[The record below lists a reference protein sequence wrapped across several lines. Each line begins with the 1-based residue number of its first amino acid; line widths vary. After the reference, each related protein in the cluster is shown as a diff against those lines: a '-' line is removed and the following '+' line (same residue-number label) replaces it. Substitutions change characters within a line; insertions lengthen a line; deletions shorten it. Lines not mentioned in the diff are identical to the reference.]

1 MELLVLNKVT
11 LPVKIMALVAV
22 VIFSTAGIMWFAAS
36 RQIWANL
43 ETQQQQKA
51 EQYLRSLSLVYAARM
66 PGAEAKVQDDRVS
79 RIVSPSLAEFKDFS
93 VVDDSVSYV
102 GGNATI
108 FTFDAAQD
116 KFIRRVTTVKK
127 ENGER
132 AVGTALVPDSPAQA
146 FVRRGEAYYGPTILF
161 GSQFYSAYQ
170 PTFDTAGKINGILY
184 VGVPVEDLHSSYSTT
199 MMTMTL
205 AAGLIAII
213 ACIGAVLVA
222 MRLLRPLKEITLR
235 VERLAEGDLES
246 PIEHQARGD
255 EIGAVAK
262 SLEVFKNAL
271 VAQREADALSEEE
284 HRAKARRAQMLDTL
298 TQSFEAK
305 VLTLTHRLSVAASG
319 LETTAQSMTSVAD
332 KTSQQSM
339 GVASASQ
346 QASAN
351 VQTVAAA
358 TEELSISIREIAS
371 QVAQSSQ
378 IAERAVVD
386 AQRTNGIVQMLAVSA
401 EKIGHVVQLISTI
414 ASQTNLLALNAT
426 IEAARAGEAGKG
438 FAVVASE
445 VKELA
450 NQTSKATDEISAQ
463 IASVQQVT
471 AEAVQAI
478 QAIAGTIGE
487 MSQIS
492 VSIAA
497 AMEEQGAATA
507 EISRNVQEAARGTEF
522 VTGSIGEVRQ
532 AAGDTGTAA
541 SQVLSA
547 AQELARHSADLGSEV
562 DRFLTGVKAA

>member
-1 MELLVLNKVT
+1 
-11 LPVKIMALVAV
+11 MALVAV

-36 RQIWANL
+36 RQIWSDL
-43 ETQQQQKA
+43 EVQQQQKA

-66 PGAEAKVQDDRVS
+66 PGADVKVENGRVA
-79 RIVSPSLAEFKDFS
+79 RVVSPSLAEFKDFS

-132 AVGTALVPDSPAQA
+132 AVGTALAQESPAQSV
-146 FVRRGEAYYGPTILF
+146 VRRGEAYYGPTVLF
-161 GSQFYSAYQ
+161 GSQFYTAYL

-184 VGVPVEDLHSSYSTT
+184 VGVPVADLHNAYSATMTT
-199 MMTMTL
+199 LTL
-205 AAGLIAII
+205 AAGLIAVL
-213 ACIGAVLVA
+213 ACVGAVLVA
-222 MRLLRPLKEITLR
+222 VRLLRPLKEITIR
-235 VERLAEGDLES
+235 VEKLAEGDLDS
-246 PIEHQARGD
+246 PIGHENRGD

-262 SLEVFKNAL
+262 SLQVFKNAL
-271 VAQREADALSEEE
+271 IAQRQADEAAALEQE
-284 HRAKARRAQMLDTL
+284 AKSRRALMLDKL
-298 TQSFEAK
+298 TQHFDAK
-305 VLTLTHRLSVAASG
+305 VSTLTHHLSTSAKE
-319 LETTAQSMTSVAD
+319 LEATAQSMASVAD
-332 KTSQQSM
+332 KANHQSV

-346 QASAN
+346 QTSAN

-378 IAERAVVD
+378 IAERAVGD
-386 AQRTNGIVQMLAVSA
+386 AQRTNAIVQMLAGSA
-401 EKIGHVVQLISTI
+401 EKIGHVVQLINSI

-450 NQTSKATDEISAQ
+450 NQTSKATEEISAQ
-463 IASVQQVT
+463 ISSVQQVT
-471 AEAVQAI
+471 GEAVRAI
-478 QAIAGTIGE
+478 QAIAGTISD
-487 MSQIS
+487 MSQVS
-492 VSIAA
+492 VSISAA
-497 AMEEQGAATA
+497 IEEQGAATA
-507 EISRNVQEAARGTEF
+507 EISRNVQEAARGTEL

-532 AAGDTGTAA
+532 AAGDAGTAA
-541 SQVLSA
+541 SHVLSA
-547 AQELARHSADLGSEV
+547 AQELARHSASLGQEV
-562 DRFLTGVKAA
+562 GHFLSGVKAA

>member
-1 MELLVLNKVT
+1 
-11 LPVKIMALVAV
+11 LPVKIMALVAM
-22 VIFSTAGIMWFAAS
+22 VIFSTAGTMWFAAS
-36 RQIWANL
+36 RQIWSDL
-43 ETQQQQKA
+43 EIQQQQKA

-66 PGAEAKVQDDRVS
+66 SGAETRIENGRVA
-79 RIVSPSLAEFKDFS
+79 RIVSPPLAEYKDFS

-132 AVGTALVPDSPAQA
+132 AVGTALAPDSPAQA
-146 FVRRGEAYYGPTILF
+146 FVRRGEPYYGPTILF
-161 GSQFYSAYQ
+161 GSQFYTAYQ
-170 PTFDTAGKINGILY
+170 PTFDNAGKVNGILY
-184 VGVPVEDLHSSYSTT
+184 VGVPVADLHGAYSST
-199 MMTMTL
+199 MTMLTI
-205 AAGLIAII
+205 AAGLIAVL
-213 ACIGAVLVA
+213 ASIGAMLIA
-222 MRLLRPLKEITLR
+222 TRLFRPLKEITGR
-235 VERLAEGDLES
+235 VEKLAEGDLES
-246 PIEHQARGD
+246 AIGYQDRGD

-262 SLEVFKNAL
+262 SLQVFRSAL
-271 VAQREADALSEEE
+271 IAQRQAGEAAAREQE
-284 HRAKARRAQMLDTL
+284 AKTRRAQMLDKL
-298 TQSFEAK
+298 TQHFESK
-305 VLTLTHRLSVAASG
+305 VSTLTHRLSVAASD
-319 LETTAQSMTSVAD
+319 LEATAQSMTSVAD
-332 KTSQQSM
+332 KATHQSV

-346 QASAN
+346 QTSAN

-371 QVAQSSQ
+371 QVAQSSS

-386 AQRTNGIVQMLAVSA
+386 AQRTNGIVQMLAGSA
-401 EKIGHVVQLISTI
+401 EKIGHVVQLINSI

-450 NQTSKATDEISAQ
+450 NQTSRATDEISAQ

-492 VSIAA
+492 VTIAA

-507 EISRNVQEAARGTEF
+507 EISRNVQEAARGTEV

-532 AAGDTGTAA
+532 AAGDTGAAA

-547 AQELARHSADLGSEV
+547 AQELARHTASLGQEV
-562 DRFLTGVKAA
+562 DSFLSGVKAA

>member
-1 MELLVLNKVT
+1 
-11 LPVKIMALVAV
+11 MALVAI
-22 VIFSTAGIMWFAAS
+22 VIFSTAGTMWLAAS
-36 RQIWANL
+36 RQIWSDL
-43 ETQQQQKA
+43 EAQQQKKA

-66 PGAEAKVQDDRVS
+66 SGAEARIEGGRVA
-79 RIVSPSLAEFKDFS
+79 RVMSPSLADYKDFS

-132 AVGTALVPDSPAQA
+132 AVGTALAPDSPAQTYI
-146 FVRRGEAYYGPTILF
+146 RRGEAYYGPTILF
-161 GSQFYSAYQ
+161 GTQFYTAYQ
-170 PTFDTAGKINGILY
+170 PTFDSAGKVNGVLY
-184 VGVPVEDLHSSYSTT
+184 VGVPVADLHGAYSST
-199 MMTMTL
+199 MTMLTI
-205 AAGLIAII
+205 AAAAIAVL
-213 ACIGAVLVA
+213 ACIGAMLIA
-222 MRLLRPLKEITLR
+222 TRLFRPLRAITVR

-246 PIEHQARGD
+246 SIGYQDRSD

-262 SLEVFKNAL
+262 SLQIFRDAL
-271 VAQREADALSEEE
+271 IAQRTAGEAVAVEQE
-284 HRAKARRAQMLDTL
+284 AKARRAQMLDKL
-298 TQSFEAK
+298 AQHFEAK
-305 VLTLTHRLSVAASG
+305 VSTLTHSLTVAASD
-319 LETTAQSMTSVAD
+319 LEATAQSMTSVAD
-332 KTSQQSM
+332 KATHQSV

-346 QASAN
+346 QTSAN

-358 TEELSISIREIAS
+358 TEELSISIREISS
-371 QVAQSSQ
+371 QIAQSSS

-386 AQRTNGIVQMLAVSA
+386 AERTNGIVQMLAGSA
-401 EKIGHVVQLISTI
+401 GKIGHVVQLISSI

-450 NQTSKATDEISAQ
+450 NQTSRATDEISAQ
-463 IASVQQVT
+463 IANVQHVT

-492 VSIAA
+492 VTIAA
-497 AMEEQGAATA
+497 AIEEQGAATA
-507 EISRNVQEAARGTEF
+507 EISRNVQEAARGTEV

-532 AAGDTGTAA
+532 AAGDTGVAA
-541 SQVLSA
+541 SRVLSS
-547 AQELARHSADLGSEV
+547 AQELARHSVSLGQEV
-562 DRFLTGVKAA
+562 GHFLSGVKAA

>member
-1 MELLVLNKVT
+1 M
-11 LPVKIMALVAV
+11 KIMALVAI
-22 VIFSTAGIMWFAAS
+22 VIFSTAGTMWLAAS
-36 RQIWANL
+36 RQIWSDL
-43 ETQQQQKA
+43 EAQQQKKA

-66 PGAEAKVQDDRVS
+66 SGAEARIEGGRVA
-79 RIVSPSLAEFKDFS
+79 RVMSPSLADYKDFS

-132 AVGTALVPDSPAQA
+132 AVGTALAPDSPAQTYI
-146 FVRRGEAYYGPTILF
+146 RRGEAYYGPTILF
-161 GSQFYSAYQ
+161 GTQFYTAYQ
-170 PTFDTAGKINGILY
+170 PTFDSAGKVNGVLY
-184 VGVPVEDLHSSYSTT
+184 VGVPVADLHGAYSST
-199 MMTMTL
+199 MTMLTI
-205 AAGLIAII
+205 AAAAIAVL
-213 ACIGAVLVA
+213 ACIGAMLIA
-222 MRLLRPLKEITLR
+222 TRLFRPLRAITVR

-246 PIEHQARGD
+246 SIGYQDRSD

-262 SLEVFKNAL
+262 SLQIFRDAL
-271 VAQREADALSEEE
+271 IAQRTAGEAVAVEQE
-284 HRAKARRAQMLDTL
+284 AKARRAQMLDKL
-298 TQSFEAK
+298 AQHFEAK
-305 VLTLTHRLSVAASG
+305 VSTLTHSLTVAASD
-319 LETTAQSMTSVAD
+319 LEATAQSMTSVAD
-332 KTSQQSM
+332 KATHQSV

-346 QASAN
+346 QTSAN

-358 TEELSISIREIAS
+358 TEELSISIREISS
-371 QVAQSSQ
+371 QIAQSSS

-386 AQRTNGIVQMLAVSA
+386 AERTNGIVQMLAGSA
-401 EKIGHVVQLISTI
+401 GKIGHVVQLISSI

-450 NQTSKATDEISAQ
+450 NQTSRATDEISAQ
-463 IASVQQVT
+463 IANVQHVT

-492 VSIAA
+492 VTIAA
-497 AMEEQGAATA
+497 AIEEQGAATA
-507 EISRNVQEAARGTEF
+507 EISRNVQEAARGTEV

-532 AAGDTGTAA
+532 AAGDTGVAA
-541 SQVLSA
+541 SRVLSS
-547 AQELARHSADLGSEV
+547 AQELARHSVSLGQEV
-562 DRFLTGVKAA
+562 GHFLSGVKAA

>member
-1 MELLVLNKVT
+1 M
-11 LPVKIMALVAV
+11 PVKIMALVAM
-22 VIFSTAGIMWFAAS
+22 VIFSTAGTMWFAAS
-36 RQIWANL
+36 RQIWSDL
-43 ETQQQQKA
+43 EIQQQQKA

-66 PGAEAKVQDDRVS
+66 SGAETRIENGRVA
-79 RIVSPSLAEFKDFS
+79 RIVSPPLAEYKDFS

-132 AVGTALVPDSPAQA
+132 AVGTALAPDSPAQA
-146 FVRRGEAYYGPTILF
+146 FVRRGEPYYGPTILF
-161 GSQFYSAYQ
+161 GSQFYTAYQ
-170 PTFDTAGKINGILY
+170 PTFDNAGKVNGILY
-184 VGVPVEDLHSSYSTT
+184 VGVPVADLHEAYSST
-199 MMTMTL
+199 MTMLTI
-205 AAGLIAII
+205 AAGLIAVL
-213 ACIGAVLVA
+213 ASIGAMLIA
-222 MRLLRPLKEITLR
+222 TRLFRPLKEITGR
-235 VERLAEGDLES
+235 VEKLAEGDLES
-246 PIEHQARGD
+246 AIGYQDRGD

-262 SLEVFKNAL
+262 SLQVFRSAL
-271 VAQREADALSEEE
+271 IAQRHAGEAAAREQE
-284 HRAKARRAQMLDTL
+284 AKARRAQMLDKL
-298 TQSFEAK
+298 TQHFESK
-305 VLTLTHRLSVAASG
+305 VSTLTHRLSVAASD
-319 LETTAQSMTSVAD
+319 LEATAQSMTSVAD
-332 KTSQQSM
+332 KATHQSV

-346 QASAN
+346 QTSAN

-371 QVAQSSQ
+371 QVAQSSS

-386 AQRTNGIVQMLAVSA
+386 AQRTNSIVQMLAGSA
-401 EKIGHVVQLISTI
+401 EKIGHVVQLINSI

-450 NQTSKATDEISAQ
+450 NQTSRATDEISAQ

-471 AEAVQAI
+471 GEAVQAI

-492 VSIAA
+492 VTIAA

-507 EISRNVQEAARGTEF
+507 EISRNVQEAARGTEV

-532 AAGDTGTAA
+532 AAGDTGAAA

-547 AQELARHSADLGSEV
+547 AQELARHTASLGQEV
-562 DRFLTGVKAA
+562 DSFLSGVNAA

>member
-1 MELLVLNKVT
+1 
-11 LPVKIMALVAV
+11 MALVAV
-22 VIFSTAGIMWFAAS
+22 VIFSTAATMWFAAS
-36 RQIWANL
+36 RQIWSDL
-43 ETQQQQKA
+43 QSQQQEKA

-66 PGAEAKVQDDRVS
+66 TGANVKLENGRVS
-79 RIVSPSLAEFKDFS
+79 RIESPFLAEFKDFS

-132 AVGTALVPDSPAQA
+132 AVGTALAPESPAQG

-161 GSQFYSAYQ
+161 GAQFYTAYQ
-170 PTFDTAGKINGILY
+170 PTFDAAGKVNGILY
-184 VGVPVEDLHSSYSTT
+184 VGVPVADLHNSYSTT
-199 MMTMTL
+199 MTTMSI
-205 AAGLIAII
+205 AAGII
-213 ACIGAVLVA
+213 AVLACLGAVLIA
-222 MRLLRPLKEITLR
+222 MRLFRPLKEITLR
-235 VERLAEGDLES
+235 VEKLADGDFES
-246 PIEHQARGD
+246 PIHYQVRGD

-262 SLEVFKNAL
+262 SLQVFKNAL
-271 VAQREADALSEEE
+271 IAQKQADALSVQEYE
-284 HRAKARRAQMLDTL
+284 ARAQRSRALDSL
-298 TQSFEAK
+298 TQSFETK
-305 VLTLTHRLSVAASG
+305 VLTLTHSLSVAAAG
-319 LETTAQSMTSVAD
+319 LEATAESMTAVAD
-332 KTSQQSM
+332 KATQQSV

-346 QASAN
+346 QTSAN

-371 QVAQSSQ
+371 QVVQSSH
-378 IAERAVVD
+378 IAERAVSD
-386 AQRTNGIVQMLAVSA
+386 AQRTNSIVQMLAGSA
-401 EKIGHVVQLISTI
+401 ERIGHVVQLINSI

-438 FAVVASE
+438 FAVVAAE

-450 NQTSKATDEISAQ
+450 TQTSKATEEISAQ
-463 IASVQQVT
+463 ISSVQQVT
-471 AEAVQAI
+471 GEAVQAI

-492 VSIAA
+492 IAIAA

-507 EISRNVQEAARGTEF
+507 EISRNVQEAARGTEV

-532 AAGDTGTAA
+532 AAGETELAA
-541 SQVLSA
+541 TEVLSA
-547 AQELARHSADLGSEV
+547 AQELARHSANLGREV
-562 DRFLTGVKAA
+562 DEFLSDVKAA